1 MSNLA
6 AVPSMSSAKTEQIR
20 IVVNGQERAA
30 PGGLN
35 ITGLLDYLGIE
46 ADRVAVELDRAIVPK
61 QAWAGTQVP
70 DGANLE
76 IVQFVGGG

>member
-20 IVVNGQERAA
+20 IVVNGQERTA
-30 PGGLN
+30 PAGLN
-35 ITGLLDYLGIE
+35 VAALLDYLGIE
-46 ADRVAVELDRAIVPK
+46 ADRVAVELDRAIVRK
-61 QAWAGTQVP
+61 QAWQATEVP

>member
-6 AVPSMSSAKTEQIR
+6 AVPTMSSAKTEQIR

-30 PGGLN
+30 PAGLN
-35 ITGLLDYLGIE
+35 VTALLDYLGIE
-46 ADRVAVELDRAIVPK
+46 ADRVAVELDRAIVRK
-61 QAWAGTQVP
+61 QAWAATEVP

>member
-20 IVVNGQERAA
+20 IVVNGQERTA
-30 PGGLN
+30 PAGLN
-35 ITGLLDYLGIE
+35 VAALLDYLGIE
-46 ADRVAVELDRAIVPK
+46 ADRVAVELDRAIVRK
-61 QAWAGTQVP
+61 QAWAVTQVP